1 MHLSAYGCAGAS
13 ALFVEK
19 AVLSL
24 RPCLCARA
32 DPCLRVWGTVM
43 SEVHGLRVRH
53 ERLASWGAFCGAWK
67 TWASGWKLK
76 TSVLCA
82 FPEIRR

>member
-24 RPCLCARA
+24 WPSLCAWA

-43 SEVHGLRVRH
+43 SEVDGLRVRR
-53 ERLASWGAFCGAWK
+53 ERLASWGAFRGARK

-82 FPEIRR
+82 LPEIRR